1 MDPVLVRQPAAIPIE
16 GISPKPVVEISR
28 EKIVKINTYKKK
40 KAKITKEAFDE
51 TYKFL
56 VVLDYD
62 RNGYNTSEA
71 VEDLIHGYSNC
82 EEVIK
87 IDLNDPQKLDSGH
100 VYIVMLKP
108 EDSNQL

>member
-1 MDPVLVRQPAAIPIE
+1 MKCSVQSTPYPSQCDGVEQYNGRTEPLLKRKR
-16 GISPKPVVEISR
+16 PKLQR
-28 EKIVKINTYKKK
+28 R
-40 KAKITKEAFDE
+40 AFDE